1 MTSKERN
8 TMMKKFNSFRSTD
21 KDRVKK
27 YIEKDSVVKELAI
40 DENFITKIQKILLQK
55 PSINIIE
62 RVITVQSPGIGH
74 HHSKN
79 FVADIY
85 NRLKKHT
92 KISEYIVDVHHCR
105 YNSHKRGH
113 IIVSKGKD
121 NYWSLKV
128 YDRKDEGYGAEI
140 RLRCEQIYEAV
151 LIAKYISERVN
162 YFEKFDIQIDEKY
175 KLQAQ

>member
-8 TMMKKFNSFRSTD
+8 TIMKKFSSFRSTD

-40 DENFITKIQKILLQK
+40 DENFVTKLQQILLQK
-55 PSINIIE
+55 PSINKVERII
-62 RVITVQSPGIGH
+62 TTSPGIGD

-79 FVADIY
+79 FVADICS
-85 NRLKKHT
+85 RLKKH
-92 KISEYIVDVHHCR
+92 KEISEYIVDVYHCK
-105 YNSHKRGH
+105 YNSNKRGY

-121 NYWSLKV
+121 DYWSLKV

-140 RLRCEQIYEAV
+140 RLRCEKIYEAV
-151 LIAKYISERVN
+151 LIAKYISERVSC
-162 YFEKFDIQIDEKY
+162 FKKFDIKIDEKY
-175 KLQAQ
+175 KVQAQ